1 MGQFR
6 YTVWDPWMISA
17 QIITLQVTDHEIFG
31 VLPIQFFF
39 QAVFYLF
46 LGAWVLGL
54 DLLLG
59 SPYSLD
65 QLFSYKV
72 ESPYSL
78 GLYCT
83 NISGAGWEPRWR
95 KTPHSWIHLQLSHLL
110 TRTLVHCPE
119 DQAMPRLFLHGLLVH
134 CTRIRLK

>member
-17 QIITLQVTDHEIFG
+17 QIITLQVTHPNKTQTF
-31 VLPIQFFF
+31 LAFFNSYFTF
-39 QAVFYLF
+39 QTVFYLF

-72 ESPYSL
+72 GS
-78 GLYCT
+78 
-83 NISGAGWEPRWR
+83 
-95 KTPHSWIHLQLSHLL
+95 
-110 TRTLVHCPE
+110 
-119 DQAMPRLFLHGLLVH
+119 
-134 CTRIRLK
+134 

>member
-17 QIITLQVTDHEIFG
+17 QIITLQVTH
-31 VLPIQFFF
+31 PSTQQFVKYFTNSYFSF
-39 QAVFYLF
+39 QTVFYLF

-72 ESPYSL
+72 GS
-78 GLYCT
+78 
-83 NISGAGWEPRWR
+83 
-95 KTPHSWIHLQLSHLL
+95 
-110 TRTLVHCPE
+110 
-119 DQAMPRLFLHGLLVH
+119 
-134 CTRIRLK
+134 

>member
-17 QIITLQVTDHEIFG
+17 QIITLQVTNIGILLSFYQ
-31 VLPIQFFF
+31 PFSPF
-39 QAVFYLF
+39 QTVFYLF

-72 ESPYSL
+72 RSKFCFKSRA
-78 GLYCT
+78 YC
-83 NISGAGWEPRWR
+83 
-95 KTPHSWIHLQLSHLL
+95 LL
-110 TRTLVHCPE
+110 
-119 DQAMPRLFLHGLLVH
+119 
-134 CTRIRLK
+134 

>member
-17 QIITLQVTDHEIFG
+17 QIITLQVTHPNNTRTF
-31 VLPIQFFF
+31 LAFFNSYFTF
-39 QAVFYLF
+39 QTVFYLF

-72 ESPYSL
+72 GS
-78 GLYCT
+78 
-83 NISGAGWEPRWR
+83 
-95 KTPHSWIHLQLSHLL
+95 
-110 TRTLVHCPE
+110 
-119 DQAMPRLFLHGLLVH
+119 
-134 CTRIRLK
+134 

>member
-17 QIITLQVTDHEIFG
+17 QIITLQVEYCSQEVNSKVF
-31 VLPIQFFF
+31 LF
-39 QAVFYLF
+39 QTVFYLF

-54 DLLLG
+54 DILLG

-72 ESPYSL
+72 SSPQPIY
-78 GLYCT
+78 
-83 NISGAGWEPRWR
+83 P
-95 KTPHSWIHLQLSHLL
+95 
-110 TRTLVHCPE
+110 
-119 DQAMPRLFLHGLLVH
+119 
-134 CTRIRLK
+134 

>member
-17 QIITLQVTDHEIFG
+17 QIITLQVTHRSTQDFLAICHFI
-31 VLPIQFFF
+31 FFF
-39 QAVFYLF
+39 QTVFYLF

-72 ESPYSL
+72 DRHFL
-78 GLYCT
+78 
-83 NISGAGWEPRWR
+83 SGCVALILSGTGWEPCRG
-95 KTPHSWIHLQLSHLL
+95 KTPHSWIHL
-110 TRTLVHCPE
+110 
-119 DQAMPRLFLHGLLVH
+119 
-134 CTRIRLK
+134 